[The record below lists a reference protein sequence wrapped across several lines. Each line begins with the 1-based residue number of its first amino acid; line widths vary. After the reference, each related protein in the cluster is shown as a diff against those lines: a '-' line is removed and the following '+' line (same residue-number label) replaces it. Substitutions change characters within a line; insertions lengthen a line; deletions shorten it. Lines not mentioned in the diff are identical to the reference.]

1 MNFLALIL
9 GLAVER
15 LLTHLFHL
23 REFHWLDP
31 LYDKVFGRLGST
43 GRNVAVASIVMLTL
57 LLTLPVAFIQ
67 LALLDRFAQ
76 IPAFVFAVVVLLFC
90 LGPRDLVEEVEDYRS
105 ALARDD
111 HDELS
116 VLSRELFE
124 YEVVESANV
133 PDIEQ
138 AIYAQANNRIFA
150 VVFWFIMFGAVGA
163 WLFRVLDLMRR
174 RAIRK
179 ALAQSGDSDG
189 ESAGVPRYV
198 QAVLLLHRIM
208 AWVPAR
214 LLMMGYVLAG
224 SYDSAMLAWRGT
236 TPDCD
241 QYFPREDDALL
252 GAIGRGAAPERD
264 ADDVSARAQVA
275 IELVTRTL
283 WMIWCPALAL
293 MTLYDWIN

>member
-1 MNFLALIL
+1 MNFLALML

-31 LYDKVFGRLGST
+31 LYDKVFGRLGSA
-43 GRNVAVASIVMLTL
+43 GRNAAVATIVILAL
-57 LLTLPVAFIQ
+57 LLAVPVAFIE

-116 VLSRELFE
+116 VLSRELLE

-179 ALAQSGDSDG
+179 ALVQSGDD

-198 QAVLLLHRIM
+198 QAVLLLHRIL

-224 SYDSAMLAWRGT
+224 SYDSAMQAWRGS

-241 QYFPREDDALL
+241 KYFPREDDALL

-264 ADDVSARAQVA
+264 ANDVSARAQVA